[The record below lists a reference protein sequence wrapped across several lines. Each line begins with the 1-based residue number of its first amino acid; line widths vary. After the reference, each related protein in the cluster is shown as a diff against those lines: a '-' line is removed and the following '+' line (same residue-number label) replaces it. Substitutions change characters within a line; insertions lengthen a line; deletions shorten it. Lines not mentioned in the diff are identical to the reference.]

1 MSRGNSA
8 ESTRRVRGQIGRRY
22 IDCSLLNIMVVGTVV
37 HLTGVIRPLRNYP
50 NVDLREEMEH
60 ISKILKQSCGMR
72 EVVWE
77 VTMRA

>member
-1 MSRGNSA
+1 MSRGNTGEA
-8 ESTRRVRGQIGRRY
+8 TRRIRGQIGRRY
-22 IDCSLLNIMVVGTVV
+22 IDSSLLNVNVVGNVV
-37 HLTGVIRPLRNYP
+37 HLTGVIRPLRTYP

-77 VTMRA
+77 VTLRV